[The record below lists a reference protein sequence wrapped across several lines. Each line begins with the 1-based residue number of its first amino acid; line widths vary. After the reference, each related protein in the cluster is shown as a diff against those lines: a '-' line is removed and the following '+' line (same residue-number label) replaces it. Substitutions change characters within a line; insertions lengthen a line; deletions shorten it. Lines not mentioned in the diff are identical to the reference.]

1 MIGGRTPGH
10 GTPGRSPFG
19 FGTPGRRDPE
29 MYNSPFRSP
38 LAGLSFGGFS
48 PMQTSGFSPTRSPG
62 GLGGTGYSPTSPGQL
77 RILSVL
83 MLPGLLL
90 HSLQAV
96 FCSELPWPVVISPAR
111 QASTLLLHLVRQIL
125 RELSF
130 IHPLFIWLLI
140 FPLYTWSPKDTHHCN
155 PACEPLSKQCP
166 CLTRVQMNLIDIHA
180 LVCLQDTRPHLQVS
194 PAELVMSPVS
204 VSAPGL
210 CMRTLIPRKY
220 FV

>member
-1 MIGGRTPGH
+1 LLQSYHLILRCLKSAEVVLAFQNDLGLLEENMIGGRTPGH

-48 PMQTSGFSPTRSPG
+48 PMQNRGFSPTRSPG

-83 MLPGLLL
+83 MLLGVLL

-96 FCSELPWPVVISPAR
+96 FCSELALACGHQSVAR
-111 QASTLLLHLVRQIL
+111 SVYTASA
-125 RELSF
+125 S
-130 IHPLFIWLLI
+130 
-140 FPLYTWSPKDTHHCN
+140 SKAN
-155 PACEPLSKQCP
+155 PA
-166 CLTRVQMNLIDIHA
+166 
-180 LVCLQDTRPHLQVS
+180 
-194 PAELVMSPVS
+194 
-204 VSAPGL
+204 
-210 CMRTLIPRKY
+210 
-220 FV
+220 